1 MARQRVYEYVFTPGT
16 SGLGTVKVPGRYN
29 LADFLAIYNTTDQIS
44 IYNFGN
50 TNQGGTVSWSGQG
63 GTVDFPYAYAGVT
76 TLTLDFDTSLM
87 SSTDKLAIY
96 VEGEDLSIK
105 PWSFG
110 LDAIGRERISSPESL
125 IDADFEYG
133 LQNTKWQ
140 NVAVTNNIPNFYE
153 DVGIDIIYNT
163 DGYVSLLSG
172 DDLITSNV
180 DTAVR
185 LSNPGTPTWVAN
197 DFALV
202 HSQTVGNTTA
212 LVSSYLTSNINSSA
226 DRTFNLNTSNG
237 LSAGDLV
244 LIIQRPTS
252 GGTTVAVANVTSNLT
267 TTLNV
272 ANAASTVD
280 GSYVIVQT
288 DLANVYETM
297 AVTNVSGNALTV
309 VRQTNNTNGSAA
321 NITIGNSVFP
331 VSVVE
336 IASVFQV
343 SSNTQIQVNRGWY
356 NIPGANSL
364 PVGTIVQRL
373 SSNVELV
380 DMTAVST
387 AVNGSQTI
395 ARAQFNTTA
404 LSGAGVGSPMVRM
417 TGVFNA
423 TGNSNLP
430 EVVTN
435 ATDHGLVAGNYV
447 SMLNLQNSN
456 VEGVAFVSYAN
467 TNNFGFYPKRLANV
481 AVGFPLNQNDTAIR
495 QAYAYTGADLDISSI
510 VSDGATP
517 STITV
522 TTTYAHGLTP
532 GTPIMVNLSSGT
544 NQAYAEGSFFVTAV
558 PSTTTFNYTAK
569 SGAAVSGSLAGVINV
584 RSNATFLPR
593 PFDGGVIMSP
603 GSPTRGAS
611 ATRTTK
617 KYFRYQSGKGILF
630 SSGTMLQP
638 TFDIADLTASGT
650 AVNSN
655 ISITTDIEHG
665 LNPGA
670 VITISGVTT
679 DGYNGA
685 GYVVTSVTTD
695 ITFVVQAQF
704 TLGNTTPTLGQQ
716 PRINVT
722 GWHGSA
728 VRAGIFDDQNGLFW
742 EHDGQNLNV
751 VQRSSTFQL
760 AGLVSVGAGSNL
772 VAGDGT
778 CRFQDQLNQGDQVV
792 IRGMTHT
799 VTSITDNNRMTVV
812 PPFRGV
818 SNQTRVKMALRNEQR
833 IKQSD
838 FNIDPIDGSG
848 ASGYTIDPS
857 KMQMLMI
864 EYSWYGAG
872 YVQFGVRGQNGDFV
886 MAHKF
891 TNNNRN
897 NEAYMRS
904 GNLPGRYEATNET
917 PISSLNGALNASD
930 TTIFIR
936 DLTGYPAA
944 TVTYPV
950 FCMIESEIIKYSGID
965 TVTKALTGCTR
976 AATFTQ
982 WAEGASRSYTSSAA
996 TTHPDN
1002 TGVIIISNTCIP
1014 VVNHWGSAVIMD
1026 GTFDIDQG
1034 YQFTFNRTN
1043 YGMPNTLG
1051 NKQVPFAMRLAPSV
1065 SNSIV
1070 GNLGT
1075 RDLINRAQLTL
1086 SSLIINLP
1094 TANSRFLIEGIL
1106 NPANLDSANTEWTG
1120 LNNTGGGFQPSFT
1133 QFAVAP
1139 VYTSSSTGGL
1149 TGSLFGSTGGLRKSG
1164 TKASRSSQVTF
1175 SGLTPT
1181 NVSSSGSGGV
1191 LAVTLAATGTTTYTD
1206 LNTQITV
1213 TTSGTGYAVGDT
1225 LRILGNNLGA
1235 STPTNDLN
1243 LTVVAIV
1250 TELSGGERLF
1260 AIPVSTTNS
1269 GLLDLTTVKQIG
1281 TSAIPGQ
1288 GTYPDGPEVLAIQ
1301 VTALATVANAVAD
1314 IQIQFQESQA

>member
-1 MARQRVYEYVFTPGT
+1 
-16 SGLGTVKVPGRYN
+16 
-29 LADFLAIYNTTDQIS
+29 
-44 IYNFGN
+44 
-50 TNQGGTVSWSGQG
+50 
-63 GTVDFPYAYAGVT
+63 
-76 TLTLDFDTSLM
+76 
-87 SSTDKLAIY
+87 
-96 VEGEDLSIK
+96 
-105 PWSFG
+105 
-110 LDAIGRERISSPESL
+110 
-125 IDADFEYG
+125 
-133 LQNTKWQ
+133 
-140 NVAVTNNIPNFYE
+140 
-153 DVGIDIIYNT
+153 
-163 DGYVSLLSG
+163 
-172 DDLITSNV
+172 
-180 DTAVR
+180 
-185 LSNPGTPTWVAN
+185 
-197 DFALV
+197 
-202 HSQTVGNTTA
+202 
-212 LVSSYLTSNINSSA
+212 
-226 DRTFNLNTSNG
+226 
-237 LSAGDLV
+237 
-244 LIIQRPTS
+244 
-252 GGTTVAVANVTSNLT
+252 
-267 TTLNV
+267 
-272 ANAASTVD
+272 
-280 GSYVIVQT
+280 
-288 DLANVYETM
+288 
-297 AVTNVSGNALTV
+297 
-309 VRQTNNTNGSAA
+309 
-321 NITIGNSVFP
+321 
-331 VSVVE
+331 
-336 IASVFQV
+336 
-343 SSNTQIQVNRGWY
+343 
-356 NIPGANSL
+356 
-364 PVGTIVQRL
+364 
-373 SSNVELV
+373 
-380 DMTAVST
+380 
-387 AVNGSQTI
+387 
-395 ARAQFNTTA
+395 
-404 LSGAGVGSPMVRM
+404 
-417 TGVFNA
+417 
-423 TGNSNLP
+423 
-430 EVVTN
+430 
-435 ATDHGLVAGNYV
+435 
-447 SMLNLQNSN
+447 
-456 VEGVAFVSYAN
+456 
-467 TNNFGFYPKRLANV
+467 
-481 AVGFPLNQNDTAIR
+481 
-495 QAYAYTGADLDISSI
+495 
-510 VSDGATP
+510 
-517 STITV
+517 
-522 TTTYAHGLTP
+522 
-532 GTPIMVNLSSGT
+532 MVNLSSGT

-569 SGAAVSGSLAGVINV
+569 SGAAVTGTLAGVINV

-593 PFDGGVIMSP
+593 PFDGGVVMGP

-638 TFDIADLTASGT
+638 TFDIADLVAAGT

-655 ISITTDIEHG
+655 ISVTTDIEHG

-670 VITISGVTT
+670 VLTISGVTT
-679 DGYNGA
+679 DGYDDS
-685 GYVVTSVTTD
+685 GYVVTSITSDV
-695 ITFVVQAQF
+695 TFVVQAQN

-722 GWHGSA
+722 GWHGAA

-772 VAGDGT
+772 VTGDGT

-792 IRGMTHT
+792 LRGMTHS

-818 SNQTRVKMALRNEQR
+818 SNQTRVKMALRFEQR

-904 GNLPGRYEATNET
+904 GNLPGRYEAINET
-917 PISSLNGALNASD
+917 PISSLNGALNDSD
-930 TTIFIR
+930 TTIFLR
-936 DLTGYPAA
+936 DLTGYPDAS
-944 TVTYPV
+944 VTYPV
-950 FCMIESEIIKYSGID
+950 FCMIESEIIKYSGLD
-965 TVTKALTGCTR
+965 TVTKSLTGCTR

-982 WAEGASRSYTSSAA
+982 WAEGATRSYTSSAA
-996 TTHPDN
+996 TSHPDN
-1002 TGVIIISNTCIP
+1002 TGVIIISNTCVP

-1026 GTFDIDQG
+1026 GSFDEDQG

-1065 SNSIV
+1065 SNSII
-1070 GNLGT
+1070 GNLGQ

-1120 LNNTGGGFQPSFT
+1120 LNNIGGGFQPSFT

-1139 VYTSSSTGGL
+1139 VYTSSSTGGV
-1149 TGSLFGSTGGLRKSG
+1149 TGSLFGATGGFSKSG
-1164 TKASRSSQVTF
+1164 VKASRSSQATF
-1175 SGLTPT
+1175 STLTPT
-1181 NVSSSGSGGV
+1181 NVSSSGSGAV
-1191 LAVTLAATGTTTYTD
+1191 LAVTLASSGTTTYTN

-1225 LRILGNNLGA
+1225 LKILGNSLGA

-1243 LTVVAIV
+1243 LTVVAII

-1269 GLLDLTTVKQIG
+1269 GLLDLATVKQIG

-1301 VTALATVANAVAD
+1301 VTALAAVANAVAD